1 MFIHCTEE
9 DPEGWIKNGDLEVDW
24 MNGPAAPEA
33 VHAFI
38 PCKRT
43 RSCTLPKCTCLANGL
58 KCTDLCK
65 LDCDNREQNDVMES
79 DVDIG
84 GD

>member
-1 MFIHCTEE
+1 MI
-9 DPEGWIKNGDLEVDW
+9 
-24 MNGPAAPEA
+24 GPAAPEA
-33 VHAFI
+33 VLAFI
-38 PCKRT
+38 SCKCTRT
-43 RSCTLPKCTCLANGL
+43 CTLPKCTCLANGL

-79 DVDIG
+79 DIDIG